1 MHKNHE
7 EDRMKNRLCGIGEA
21 LIDFIPEVKGQRL
34 KDVPSFTRVAGG
46 APANVVGAV
55 TKLGI
60 PSKFLTKLG
69 NDPFGDYIVEV
80 LDEAGIDTSY
90 IARDEEGETALA
102 FVSLAAD
109 GNRDFK
115 FYRKNSADLRYN
127 IEDIPETI
135 LDDCGMIHFC
145 SVDLVESPMK
155 AAHKKLVAMA
165 MEQDVMIS
173 FDPNL
178 RFSLW
183 DDLEELKET
192 VNEFIPYADI
202 IKISDEEL
210 EFITGHT
217 DIKDAV
223 PKLLSGRGKYVI
235 YTKGKDGAEIYTKNG
250 MAEAPGY
257 SIEVR
262 DTTGAGDSFI
272 GAFLYCILRDQ
283 VSDLNAVSLE
293 TLAQYLDFSNAY
305 AAYTTTKEGALAA
318 MATGEDMTTWM
329 EELIRKNQ

>member
-1 MHKNHE
+1 MN
-7 EDRMKNRLCGIGEA
+7 NRLCGIGEA
-21 LIDFIPEVKGQRL
+21 LIDFIPELKGQRL

-69 NDPFGDYIVEV
+69 DDPFGDYIVEV
-80 LDEAGIDTSY
+80 LDEAGIDTSN
-90 IARDEEGETALA
+90 IARDQEGETALA

-115 FYRKNSADLRYN
+115 FYRKNSADLRYSV
-127 IEDIPETI
+127 EDIPEDI
-135 LDDCGMIHFC
+135 LNDCGMIHFC
-145 SVDLVESPMK
+145 SVDLVDSPMK
-155 AAHKKLVAMA
+155 EAHKKLIEMA
-165 MEQDVMIS
+165 IEQDVMVS

-183 DDLEELKET
+183 DDLDQLKKT
-192 VNEFIPYADI
+192 VNDFLPYADI

-210 EFITGHT
+210 EFITGYS

-223 PKLLSGRGKYVI
+223 PELLSGRGKYVI

-250 MAEAPGY
+250 MVGAPGY
-257 SIEVR
+257 TIEVR

-272 GAFLYCILRDQ
+272 GAFLFCILRDQ
-283 VSDLNAVSLE
+283 VKNLDSVSEEKLYE
-293 TLAQYLDFSNAY
+293 YLDFANAY

-318 MATGEDMTTWM
+318 MATGEEMIDWM
-329 EELIRKNQ
+329 KQLKK

>member
-1 MHKNHE
+1 MN
-7 EDRMKNRLCGIGEA
+7 NRLCGIGEA
-21 LIDFIPEVKGQRL
+21 LIDFIPDVKGQRL

-46 APANVVGAV
+46 APANVIGAV

-60 PSKFLTKLG
+60 PSKMLTKLG
-69 NDPFGDYIVEV
+69 DDPFGDYIIDV
-80 LDEAGIDTSY
+80 LNDAGIDTSN
-90 IARDEEGETALA
+90 IERDQEGETALA

-115 FYRKNSADLRYN
+115 FYRKNSADLRYSVD
-127 IEDIPETI
+127 DIPEDI

-155 AAHKKLVAMA
+155 EAHKKLIDMA
-165 MEQDVMIS
+165 IEKGVKVS

-183 DDLEELKET
+183 DDLDALKNT
-192 VNEFIPYADI
+192 VNDFIPYADI
-202 IKISDEEL
+202 VKISDEEL
-210 EFITGHT
+210 EFITGKT

-223 PKLLSGRGKYVI
+223 PEILSGRTKYVI
-235 YTKGKDGAEIYTKNG
+235 YTKGADGAEIYTKDG
-250 MAEAPGY
+250 MVEAPGY

-272 GAFLYCILRDQ
+272 GAFLFCILRDEVEDLDS
-283 VSDLNAVSLE
+283 VSKDKLHE
-293 TLAQYLDFSNAY
+293 YLDFSNAY
-305 AAYTTTKEGALAA
+305 AANTSTKEGALAA
-318 MATGEDMTTWM
+318 MATMDEIEKWIAD
-329 EELIRKNQ
+329 RK

>member
-1 MHKNHE
+1 
-7 EDRMKNRLCGIGEA
+7 MKNRLCGIGEA
-21 LIDFIPEVKGQRL
+21 LIDFIPDVKGQRL

-46 APANVVGAV
+46 APANVIGAV

-60 PSKFLTKLG
+60 PSKMLTKLG
-69 NDPFGDYIVEV
+69 DDPFGDYIIDV
-80 LDEAGIDTSY
+80 LNDAGIDTSN
-90 IARDEEGETALA
+90 IERDQEGETALA

-115 FYRKNSADLRYN
+115 FYRKNSADLRYSAD
-127 IEDIPETI
+127 DIPEDI

-155 AAHKKLVAMA
+155 EAHKKLIDMA
-165 MEQDVMIS
+165 IEKGVKVS

-183 DDLEELKET
+183 DDLDALKKT
-192 VNEFIPYADI
+192 VNDFIPYADI
-202 IKISDEEL
+202 VKISDEEL
-210 EFITGHT
+210 EFITGKT

-223 PKLLSGRGKYVI
+223 PGILDGRTKYVI
-235 YTKGKDGAEIYTKNG
+235 YTKGADGAEIYTKDG
-250 MAEAPGY
+250 MTEAPGY

-272 GAFLYCILRDQ
+272 GAFLFCILRDEVEDLDS
-283 VSDLNAVSLE
+283 VSKDKLYE
-293 TLAQYLDFSNAY
+293 YLDFSNAY
-305 AAYTTTKEGALAA
+305 AANTSTKEGALAA
-318 MATGEDMTTWM
+318 MATMDEIEKWIAD
-329 EELIRKNQ
+329 RK